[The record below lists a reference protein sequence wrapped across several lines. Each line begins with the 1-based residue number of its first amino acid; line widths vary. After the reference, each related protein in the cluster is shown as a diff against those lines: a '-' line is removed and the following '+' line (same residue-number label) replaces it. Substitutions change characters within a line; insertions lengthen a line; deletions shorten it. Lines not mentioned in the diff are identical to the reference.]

1 MKYWSFRNSV
11 LLQCMAYHIYK
22 VSEDAESYSPRD
34 RAELLIQPGAQQQ
47 LCIPNSSS
55 TTNNFLNNLSE
66 INNGQNHLDIATSG
80 VPTNDQVLRNR
91 KRVSPDFQRLV
102 VKLHYTALMD

>member
-1 MKYWSFRNSV
+1 M
-11 LLQCMAYHIYK
+11 
-22 VSEDAESYSPRD
+22 
-34 RAELLIQPGAQQQ
+34 
-47 LCIPNSSS
+47 PNSSS

-91 KRVSPDFQRLV
+91 KRVSPDLQRLV